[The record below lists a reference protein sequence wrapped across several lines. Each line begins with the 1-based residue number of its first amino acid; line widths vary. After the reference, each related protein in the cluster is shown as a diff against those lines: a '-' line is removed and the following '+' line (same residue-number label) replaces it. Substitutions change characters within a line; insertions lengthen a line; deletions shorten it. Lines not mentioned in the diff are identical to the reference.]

1 MTKTYCFQNI
11 SFNKRHLT
19 ELTGQYYIKYGIAC
33 ASCLLDS
40 LKDLGFYFATKASI
54 SMAIEDLKVTPFKKI
69 RIKKTNR
76 QITITNLKNVKGV
89 INEVERFQKVI
100 DMWNQTSED
109 LKKEVVNHF
118 KTTDSLNPIYMMAFS
133 GARGNLSQVHQLV
146 GMRGLMADPNGEII
160 DLPIEA
166 NFREG
171 LKVTDYIISS
181 YGARKGIVDTALR
194 TADSGYLT
202 RRLVDVAQH
211 VIIREIDCNTKTGI
225 KVKDSEFHSSKL
237 IGRILVKN
245 IKNKQNKII
254 LQNDQEITLPVI
266 NSLST
271 ESILDLVIRSP
282 LTCISSR
289 SVCQKC
295 YGWNLSQTNL
305 VEIGEAIGVIAAQSI
320 GEPGTQLTMRT
331 FHTGGVFTNESKRQ
345 VRNKTI
351 GKILFS
357 PLLKTRIN
365 RTIYGEETLLV
376 NNISQI
382 YLINNRVTKFKVTPN
397 MLLFITNTKI
407 VQINSLIAEL
417 PTLNN
422 QFISAEKNIK
432 SDLCGEIK
440 YENIRIRSLS
450 YNFDIVPTIKVK
462 KDGLIWIMVGNI
474 VTLPKNSLINIKNNS
489 YILKNENIFSLK
501 IRSKQEGLLKIKNK
515 TYLHNKQFSN
525 ILLLTCQLIFQFTLT
540 FENQQSK
547 FKRLYFVTKN
557 SLLFQLIYLAQSY
570 SSNKTQ
576 FAKRITYNYGVK
588 NEGKTFFS
596 NLQFVSE
603 ICKNNLLQKIGG
615 KILVLPFEHYI
626 INRDSNIVLFK
637 NYNHINSKSEIIK
650 NLYSKNDGLLE
661 LIESENILK
670 DIFIKYGTIKKFSYC
685 ILLSLAQNTCVYPG
699 EILFKKINI
708 YQLANCNL
716 LPKVARK
723 QVTREEIIQC
733 LLSETVISFDFSFNP
748 VHKFFYQ
755 PIIQCA
761 LPKKFNSQRQL
772 TAFNKK
778 TPLVITNKIEIY
790 TEHNRIYYFQ
800 TPNKFNIIHSFV
812 QINLN
817 INKSGGNLTF
827 SYFKNPFNNNLINI
841 YCITK
846 ETVFFINT
854 VSEELKKSNPNTIVT
869 VKNDQYIEPY
879 AVIALINLL
888 TNKTLQI
895 SYIKSNLNIKN
906 KILYVIEKFYL
917 WPLKTLNLNTLC
929 EIGYKKLGNFGQ
941 EKNQIINEEIIAD
954 RIGQPYFISNGT
966 VMYVNHGDF
975 IQKNKVLCLLVYNK
989 TISGDIIQGLPKI
1002 EQILESRIAKTFV
1015 TLTIKPAIIIHCDW
1029 PVSLLT
1035 NEQHLVFLER
1045 EQIRHQTIRNFKND
1059 SLKPG
1064 NIISVGQPLE
1074 SGIPHPHMILNTYF
1088 RYYRDLFSMSEAAF
1102 RSLVNVQIILINSI
1116 QSVYKSQGINI
1127 SDKHV
1132 EIIVK
1137 QMGSKIQIQTASC
1150 FSKLLP
1156 GEIIDFQQIKYIN
1169 TSLQLEQKPLISYHP
1184 IVLGITRTSLL
1195 AESFISAASFQ
1206 ETTRVLAR
1214 AAIEGKIEWLRGLKE
1229 NVVTG
1234 KLIPAGTGLV
1244 VFNTLDKLNLR

>member
-76 QITITNLKNVKGV
+76 QITITNLRNVKGI

-118 KTTDSLNPIYMMAFS
+118 KTTDNLNPIYMMAFS

-211 VIIREIDCNTKTGI
+211 VIIREITCNTKTGI
-225 KVKDSEFHSSKL
+225 KIKDSEFHSSKL

-245 IKNKQNKII
+245 ITNKQNKII
-254 LQNDQEITLPVI
+254 IRNDQEITLPVI
-266 NSLST
+266 DRINK
-271 ESILDLVIRSP
+271 ESILDLIIRSP

-345 VRNKTI
+345 IRNKAI

-365 RTIYGEETLLV
+365 RTIYGERTLLV

-397 MLLFITNTKI
+397 MLLFISNTKI
-407 VQINSLIAEL
+407 VQMSSLIAEL

-440 YENIRIRSLS
+440 YENIRIRVLF
-450 YNFDIVPTIKVK
+450 YNFGIVSPIKVK
-462 KDGLIWIMVGNI
+462 KDGLIWIMIGNI
-474 VTLPKNSLINIKNNS
+474 VTLPKNALINIKNNS
-489 YILKNENIFSLK
+489 YVLKNENIFSLK

-515 TYLHNKQFSN
+515 TYLNNKQFPN

-547 FKRLYFVTKN
+547 FKRLYFITKN
-557 SLLFQLIYLAQSY
+557 SLLFQLIYLTQSD
-570 SSNKTQ
+570 SLNNTQ
-576 FAKRITYNYGVK
+576 FAKRITYNYGLK

-596 NLQFVSE
+596 NLKFVSK
-603 ICKNNLLQKIGG
+603 IYKNNLFQKTGG

-626 INRDSNIVLFK
+626 INRDSNITLFK
-637 NYNHINSKSEIIK
+637 NYTYINSRREIIK
-650 NLYSKNDGLLE
+650 NLYSKDGGLLE

-670 DIFIKYGTIKKFSYC
+670 DIFIKYGQIKKFSYC
-685 ILLSLAQNTCVYPG
+685 ITLSLAKNTCVYPG

-708 YQLANCNL
+708 SRLSNCNL

-723 QVTREEIIQC
+723 QIIREEIIRC
-733 LLSETVISFDFSFNP
+733 LLSKTVISFDLSFKP
-748 VHKFFYQ
+748 IRKFFYQ
-755 PIIQCA
+755 PIIQCV
-761 LPKKFNSQRQL
+761 LPKKFNSQKQL
-772 TAFNKK
+772 AAFNKK
-778 TPLVITNKIEIY
+778 KSLVITNKIEIY
-790 TEHNRIYYFQ
+790 IQHSRIYYFQ
-800 TPNKFNIIHSFV
+800 IPNKFNIIHSFV

-817 INKSGGNLTF
+817 TNKSGKNLTF
-827 SYFKNPFNNNLINI
+827 SYFKNPFNSNLINI

-854 VSEELKKSNPNTIVT
+854 ISEELKKSNPNTIIT
-869 VKNDQYIEPY
+869 VKNNQYIEPY
-879 AVIALINLL
+879 AVIAFINFL

-895 SYIKSNLNIKN
+895 SYLKSNLNIKN

-917 WPLKTLNLNTLC
+917 WPLKTRTINKLC
-929 EIGYKKLGNFGQ
+929 EIGYKKFANFGQ
-941 EKNQIINEEIIAD
+941 KKNQIINEEIIVD
-954 RIGQPYFISNGT
+954 RIGQPYFISDGT
-966 VMYVNHGDF
+966 VMYANHGDF

-1015 TLTIKPAIIIHCDW
+1015 TLAIKPAIIIH
-1029 PVSLLT
+1029 SH
-1035 NEQHLVFLER
+1035 NEQNLIFLER
-1045 EQIRHQTIRNFKND
+1045 ERIRHQIIHNFKND
-1059 SLKPG
+1059 ILKPG

-1074 SGIPHPHMILNTYF
+1074 NGIPHPHMILNAYF
-1088 RYYRDLFSMSEAAF
+1088 RYYRDLFSMSEATF

-1244 VFNTLDKLNLR
+1244 VFNTLDNLKLR